1 MDENIGFVVR
11 MDEDMGDMYVHAW
24 SMCTAIAKS
33 LRKTGGAPRA
43 ARSLLVGSRGD
54 IVGACSLAAASHFS
68 FSYRRVVARWDSSF
82 VVEGPELD
90 SFFSL
95 ISFFFPLRLWFEGF

>member
-33 LRKTGGAPRA
+33 LWKTGGAPRA

-54 IVGACSLAAASHFS
+54 IVGACSLAVASHLIFP
-68 FSYRRVVARWDSSF
+68 YRRVVARWDSSF

-90 SFFSL
+90 SFFFNFK
-95 ISFFFPLRLWFEGF
+95 FFFPLRLWFEGF